1 MSKIVRKIQR
11 AVIPALSV
19 TGLLSLILPLA
30 GTGVERQSILVATFG
45 ALTVTLM
52 VFGLPAGGGSK
63 RPPAE

>member
-30 GTGVERQSILVATFG
+30 GSGVQRQSILVATFA
-45 ALTVTLM
+45 ALTITLM
-52 VFGLPAGGGSK
+52 VFGRPAGGSSK
-63 RPPAE
+63 PPPAE